1 MQAPS
6 TPERPVRMLLACR
19 GSAADGLGHV
29 IRTRAFAERLPA
41 WVDARL
47 VVLGDGVAAPLLE
60 GLEVEWSIAR
70 DDRALISHADALK
83 PDVVVFDTIPLEG
96 SVFHALADRAVTVS
110 LSPIFAHLEL
120 VDLAFSRTRY
130 ERGGLATAPNRR
142 YGLDY
147 AILRAGCER
156 IDTGFYRRNL
166 DRDRISLAVSMGGAD
181 APNRTLQI
189 VEGLREL
196 QAPATFW
203 VLLGEGYDHSYHQL
217 VDALRRDNRHEVIL
231 AKTNQSMW
239 TILQNCS
246 LAILAGG
253 VTTYEAVY
261 AGLPSVNMFE
271 SPDHRFLVRE
281 LVEAGAAVDGGLL
294 DDDGIPTMRDAVA
307 SLEADRDRLLDMH
320 LRSRGMLDDHG
331 VDRVVGDIVSY
342 LHSRARRGELSAV

>member
-1 MQAPS
+1 
-6 TPERPVRMLLACR
+6 MLLACR

-60 GLEVEWSIAR
+60 GLDIEWSIAR
-70 DDRALISHADALK
+70 DDRALFSHATAID
-83 PDVVVFDTIPLEG
+83 PDVVVFDTISLEQY
-96 SVFHALADRAVTVS
+96 VFDAVAERAVTVS
-110 LSPIFAHLEL
+110 LSPIFDHLES
-120 VDLAFSRTRY
+120 VDLAFNRTRY
-130 ERGGLATAPNRR
+130 ERDGLAAAANRR

-156 IDTGFYRRNL
+156 IDTGFYRRNVE
-166 DRDRISLAVSMGGAD
+166 RDRISIAVSMGGAD
-181 APNRTLQI
+181 APNRTLQVI
-189 VEGLREL
+189 EGLREL
-196 QAPATFW
+196 TAPATFW

-217 VDALRRDNRHEVIL
+217 VDAVRRDNRHEAIL

-239 TILQNCS
+239 TILQNSS

-261 AGLPSVNMFE
+261 AGLPSVNLFE
-271 SPDHRFLVRE
+271 SDDHRFLVRE
-281 LVEAGAAVDGGLL
+281 LVEAGAAIDGGLI
-294 DDDGIPTMRDAVA
+294 DGDGVEAMRDAVA
-307 SLEADRDRLLDMH
+307 MLEADRDSLLDMH

-331 VDRVVGDIVSY
+331 ADRVVGDIVSFVRR
-342 LHSRARRGELSAV
+342 RARRDELTAA